1 MDDTFLND
9 TWCLYFHDPDNDD
22 WGDDSYHAICT
33 MSTSEDFVNVHQLL
47 QDGWSKG
54 MFFIMRE
61 HIRPQWEDENNRY
74 GGCFSFKIMK
84 HEVSSYWFELGSKVL
99 GETMTSESHRHKW
112 DKICGMSIS
121 PKRSFCILRL
131 WVSQQDYNDPAQYNF
146 NAPPYTKIMFR
157 PYSDNKD
164 FNCLAEQGTT

>member
-54 MFFIMRE
+54 MLCRMNDAAVRS
-61 HIRPQWEDENNRY
+61 RPMPAPIVYDSGPNT
-74 GGCFSFKIMK
+74 GG
-84 HEVSSYWFELGSKVL
+84 
-99 GETMTSESHRHKW
+99 
-112 DKICGMSIS
+112 
-121 PKRSFCILRL
+121 
-131 WVSQQDYNDPAQYNF
+131 
-146 NAPPYTKIMFR
+146 
-157 PYSDNKD
+157 
-164 FNCLAEQGTT
+164 